1 MKIINLADF
10 ADGGITRERVFRE
23 RVAALDV
30 ESFRDEEVLI
40 KGCADM
46 PIPTWAFM
54 MITARVAQVADMI
67 TFGEE
72 AAPMVLYER
81 APEPTR

>member
-1 MKIINLADF
+1 MKVINLADF
-10 ADGGITRERVFRE
+10 ADGGLIRERVFRE
-23 RVAALDV
+23 KLAALDL
-30 ESFRDEEVLI
+30 ESFRDDEVFI

-72 AAPMVLYER
+72 NAPMILFER
-81 APEPTR
+81 TPAPTG